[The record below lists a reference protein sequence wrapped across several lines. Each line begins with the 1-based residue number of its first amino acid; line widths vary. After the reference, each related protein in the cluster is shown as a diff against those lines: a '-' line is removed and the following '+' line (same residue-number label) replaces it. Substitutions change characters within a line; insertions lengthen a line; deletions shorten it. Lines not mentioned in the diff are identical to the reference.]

1 MVDENE
7 VGFFDF
13 VLNSVWEV
21 MLMDV
26 WDDVINMEIDVIF
39 SIYL

>member
-7 VGFFDF
+7 IGFFDF

-26 WDDVINMEIDVIF
+26 WDDVINMEIDIIF

>member
-7 VGFFDF
+7 IGFFDF

-21 MLMDV
+21 MLIDV

>member
-7 VGFFDF
+7 IGFFDF

>member
-7 VGFFDF
+7 IGFFDF
-13 VLNSVWEV
+13 VLSSVWEV